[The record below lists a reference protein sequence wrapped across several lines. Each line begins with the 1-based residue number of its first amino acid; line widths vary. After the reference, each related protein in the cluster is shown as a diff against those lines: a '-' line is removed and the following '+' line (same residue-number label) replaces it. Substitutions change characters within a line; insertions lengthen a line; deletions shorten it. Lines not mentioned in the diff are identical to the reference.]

1 MCLRTFIAVDESIFD
16 YHRPTVCGRK
26 LLRLPPRFP
35 ETPRVLDMI
44 VRPHSTRYAQHMACK
59 EVFGTA
65 EVDVRSI

>member
-44 VRPHSTRYAQHMACK
+44 VRPHSTRYA
-59 EVFGTA
+59 
-65 EVDVRSI
+65 